1 MPKNK
6 RAKKTDWKT
15 EPMPKEHIVLSFL
28 HQFSVKEYE
37 KLQQGFVPDQM
48 EDKWF
53 IYFEDNKLYFHRSWV
68 GFCIYIVEFEVG
80 EKSSQI
86 VKVIVNRDKNQYSE
100 TDNKWDLEFVVY
112 LINLLLLNKSAHYPE
127 KQGEIDSDADTLH
140 QWSQVGRKMLE
151 SKEE

>member
-53 IYFEDNKLYFHRSWV
+53 IYFEDNKLYCHRSWI

-100 TDNKWDLEFVVY
+100 RDDKWDLETVVY
-112 LINLLLLNKSAHYPE
+112 LINLLLSNKDTRCPE
-127 KQGEIDSDADTLH
+127 KEGVDTDI
-140 QWSQVGRKMLE
+140 SVI
-151 SKEE
+151 